1 MWQIQVILSL
11 YFAFSVTATTS
22 FPDADCYNAKNM
34 LKEETMVI
42 KKQQQS
48 DHLLSW
54 LRRLE
59 CGTKPLIMDP
69 IGIQSRFSAAACVLS
84 NHMCSSEKEHDRI
97 ENIIIEPGG
106 NYMAIIFDPKCR
118 WRCSYDAWSCGLPV
132 TSYPLLSSTKFASVS
147 RTVIWYK
154 LCQASVSEHRYS
166 LVER

>member
-1 MWQIQVILSL
+1 MFPIQVILSL
-11 YFAFSVTATTS
+11 NFAYSVTATTS
-22 FPDADCYNAKNM
+22 FPDADRDNAKNM
-34 LKEETMVI
+34 LKKATIVI

-54 LRRLE
+54 LRRLK
-59 CGTKPLIMDP
+59 CGTKRLIMDP

-97 ENIIIEPGG
+97 QNIIIEPGG
-106 NYMAIIFDPKCR
+106 NYMAIIFDLKRR
-118 WRCSYDAWSCGLPV
+118 WWWCSCDAWSCGLPV

-154 LCQASVSEHRYS
+154 LC
-166 LVER
+166 